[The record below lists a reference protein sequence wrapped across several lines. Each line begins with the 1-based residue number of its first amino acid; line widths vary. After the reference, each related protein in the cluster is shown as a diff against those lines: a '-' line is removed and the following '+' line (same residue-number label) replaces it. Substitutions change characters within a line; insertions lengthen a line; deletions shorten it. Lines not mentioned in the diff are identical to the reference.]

1 MIVLLALSYSMFYI
15 LFFNKL
21 KLFQKSV
28 RNISIFAGIG
38 VVLIGTIIFMWWTFA
53 PTAKDA
59 RVFQYVIPIVP
70 NVKGQV
76 IEVPVEPLVKLNKGD
91 VLYKIDP
98 TPYQFA
104 VNQLKAS
111 LEQAMAEKKLAEIE
125 VVRNTK
131 LVRASAGAQSDL
143 DSWRTKLLTAR
154 AKIVSVNAQLDNAQW
169 QLDETVV
176 RAPHSGFVANLQL
189 RPGNFVTSMPVTA
202 AMTFVSD
209 ETREVVA
216 SFTQSAIR
224 YIQAGDP
231 VEVVFALNPG
241 QVYSGKISHI
251 VRVSGEAQLTTSGQL
266 PTFSGQPVNAR
277 WVVRVA
283 FDDPEAAASLPQ
295 STAGNMLAVY
305 TQKGKPFHMISKVMI
320 RMQAWTAYLTSP

>member
-1 MIVLLALSYSMFYI
+1 MIVLLALSYSTFYF

-28 RNISIFAGIG
+28 RNISIFVGVG
-38 VVLIGTIIFMWWTFA
+38 VVLIGSIIFMWWTFA
-53 PTAKDA
+53 PTTKDA

-70 NVKGQV
+70 NVQGQV

-98 TPYQFA
+98 TPFQFA

-111 LEQAMAEKKLAEIE
+111 LEQGMAEKKLAEIE
-125 VVRNTK
+125 VVRTTK
-131 LVRASAGAQSDL
+131 LVRASAGAQYDL
-143 DSWRTKLLTAR
+143 DLWRSKLGVAK
-154 AKIVSVNAQLDNAQW
+154 AKIASINAQLDNAQW

-176 RAPHSGFVANLQL
+176 RAPHPGFVADLQL
-189 RPGNFVTSMPVTA
+189 RPGIFVTSKPSEA

-209 ETREVVA
+209 EKREVVA

-241 QVYSGKISHI
+241 QVYFGKISNI

-266 PTFSGQPVNAR
+266 PTFSGQPAKAR

-295 STAGNMLAVY
+295 STAGNILAVY
-305 TQKGKPFHMISKVMI
+305 TQKGKPYHIISKVAI
-320 RMQAWTAYLTSP
+320 RIQAFTSYLTSP

>member
-1 MIVLLALSYSMFYI
+1 MIILLALCYSVFYI

-28 RNISIFAGIG
+28 RNISIFVGIG
-38 VVLIGTIIFMWWTFA
+38 VVLIATIIFMWWTFA

-59 RVFQYVIPIVP
+59 RVFRYVIPIVP

-76 IEVPVEPLVKLNKGD
+76 IEVPVKPLVKLNKGD

-98 TPYQFA
+98 APFQFD
-104 VNQLKAS
+104 VNKLKAS
-111 LEQAMAEKKLAEIE
+111 IEQARAEKKLAETQ
-125 VVRNTK
+125 VARATK
-131 LVRASAGAQSDL
+131 LVRASAGAQKDL
-143 DSWRTKLLTAR
+143 DRWTAELAVAK
-154 AKIVSVNAQLDNAQW
+154 AKIKSLNEQLGYAQW

-189 RPGNFVTSMPVTA
+189 RPGNYVTNMPVAA

-209 ETREVVA
+209 EIGEVLA
-216 SFTQSAIR
+216 SFSQSAIR
-224 YIQAGDP
+224 YIQVGDP
-231 VEVVFALNPG
+231 AEVVFALNPG

-251 VRVSGEAQLTTSGQL
+251 IQISGEAQLTTSGQL
-266 PTFSGQPVNAR
+266 PTFTGEPLNSR
-277 WVVRVA
+277 WIVRIA

-295 STAGNMLAVY
+295 SAAGKMLAVY
-305 TQKGKPFHMISKVMI
+305 TRKGKPFHIISKVVI
-320 RMQAWTAYLTSP
+320 RMQAWTAYLTSQ

>member
-1 MIVLLALSYSMFYI
+1 MIILLCLCYSVFYI

-21 KLFQKSV
+21 KLFRKSV
-28 RNISIFAGIG
+28 RNISIFVGIG
-38 VVLIGTIIFMWWTFA
+38 VVLIGTILFMWWTFA

-76 IEVPVEPLVKLNKGD
+76 IEVPVKPLVKLNKGD

-98 TPYQFA
+98 APFQFA

-111 LEQAMAEKKLAEIE
+111 IEQADAQKKLAEIE
-125 VVRNTK
+125 VKRTGK
-131 LVRASAGAQSDL
+131 LVRKSAAAQSNL
-143 DSWRTKLLTAR
+143 DRWTANL
-154 AKIVSVNAQLDNAQW
+154 AVAEAAIASLNAQLDNAQW

-176 RAPHSGFVANLQL
+176 RAPHAGFVANLQL
-189 RPGNFVTSMPVTA
+189 RPGNFVTNMPVAA

-209 ETREVVA
+209 ETREVLA
-216 SFTQSAIR
+216 SFSQSAIR
-224 YIQAGDP
+224 YIQVGDP
-231 VEVVFALNPG
+231 AEVVFATDPG

-251 VRVSGEAQLTTSGQL
+251 IKTSGEAQLATSGQL
-266 PTFSGQPVNAR
+266 PTFTGQPVNAR

-283 FDDPEAAASLPQ
+283 FDDPESAASLAQ
-295 STAGNMLAVY
+295 SAAGTMLAVY
-305 TQKGKPFHMISKVMI
+305 THKGKPFHIISKVVI
-320 RMQAWTAYLTSP
+320 RMQAWSAYLTSP